1 MANRLTIYFTS
12 DTHGYLYPSHFCDQ
26 QPRPMGLLSMRFPK
40 DGNTLIIDGGDTIQG
55 SPLTYY
61 CYGHHLPLPV
71 ADALNDRQYDF
82 VTLGNHDFNNGYG
95 ALESYLTRLNAQCLC
110 ANVTDRTGGLPL
122 LPYAVR
128 TMENGLRVGVIGLVT
143 HWVTLWEKPE
153 NLTRFTLTDPVEA
166 ARPLAEKL
174 RGQVDVLIGLY
185 HGGLEKDLRTG
196 ERLSS
201 TDENEGCRL
210 CEELPFDLLLTGHQ
224 HIAMADRQYAG
235 THVVQ
240 TPCNAAAYVKV
251 ELEEDGTFH
260 SQLMTPPAHAELT
273 PSQQRLWKDVNGW
286 LDRPI
291 GHLSRALWPEDKLT
305 MALESSPIAAFFNQV
320 QLEASGAD
328 ISCAALPNSLRGFD
342 SAVTVRDVV
351 ASYVYSN
358 TLVVLRVTGG
368 ILRQALEQ
376 CASYFDIQADGTLAV
391 ARSFLQPKE
400 AHFNYDYFSG
410 VEYGFDLRQP
420 VGRRVFRLEYHGK
433 PVQPED
439 SFTLCLSSYRATG
452 AGDFPYYAQCPRV
465 REIQTEISELILNY
479 FTAHPYVQ
487 VEEKPA
493 YTVIRPRKTYRK
505 KPSGKRPEGSQLSKN
520 SFGELSEGPRSPS
533 DCSSPPADLRSA
545 NGPVRLRRAQ
555 HPIGRGVC
563 AFGAN
568 STDSFWRKKSP
579 QASFFDKPKAFRE
592 APGRLWLY
600 SSRNTCRING
610 CAPVTGSMSICITS
624 FMYSFHRS
632 TTALRAC
639 T

>member
-328 ISCAALPNSLRGFD
+328 LSVTSLANAVKGFNQQ
-342 SAVTVRDVV
+342 VTIRDVV
-351 ASYVYSN
+351 ATYVFPN
-358 TLVVLRVTGG
+358 TLQTLEVNRRVLKAGLERCAEYFALDGSGQLQVGQSFLKPIVQHYNFDYLSGLEVTMDVRRPVGDRVTSMVYEGKE
-368 ILRQALEQ
+368 LEE
-376 CASYFDIQADGTLAV
+376 GRTL
-391 ARSFLQPKE
+391 
-400 AHFNYDYFSG
+400 
-410 VEYGFDLRQP
+410 
-420 VGRRVFRLEYHGK
+420 
-433 PVQPED
+433 
-439 SFTLCLSSYRATG
+439 TLCMNNYRATG
-452 AGDFPYYAQCPRV
+452 TGGYPFYAKCRLVKDQP
-465 REIQTEISELILNY
+465 TEISQMIIEYIDR
-479 FTAHPYVQ
+479 HKHV
-487 VEEKPA
+487 VVDK
-493 YTVIRPRKTYRK
+493 RK
-505 KPSGKRPEGSQLSKN
+505 
-520 SFGELSEGPRSPS
+520 
-533 DCSSPPADLRSA
+533 
-545 NGPVRLRRAQ
+545 
-555 HPIGRGVC
+555 
-563 AFGAN
+563 
-568 STDSFWRKKSP
+568 
-579 QASFFDKPKAFRE
+579 
-592 APGRLWLY
+592 WLHVVY
-600 SSRNTCRING
+600 
-610 CAPVTGSMSICITS
+610 
-624 FMYSFHRS
+624 
-632 TTALRAC
+632 
-639 T
+639 

>member
-61 CYGHHLPLPV
+61 CYGHHLLLPV

-358 TLVVLRVTGG
+358 TLVVLRVTGS

-452 AGDFPYYAQCPRV
+452 AGDFPYYADCPRV
-465 REIQTEISELILNY
+465 RELQTEISELILNY

-493 YTVIRPRKTYRK
+493 YTVIRP
-505 KPSGKRPEGSQLSKN
+505 
-520 SFGELSEGPRSPS
+520 
-533 DCSSPPADLRSA
+533 
-545 NGPVRLRRAQ
+545 
-555 HPIGRGVC
+555 
-563 AFGAN
+563 
-568 STDSFWRKKSP
+568 
-579 QASFFDKPKAFRE
+579 
-592 APGRLWLY
+592 
-600 SSRNTCRING
+600 
-610 CAPVTGSMSICITS
+610 
-624 FMYSFHRS
+624 
-632 TTALRAC
+632 
-639 T
+639 

>member
-1 MANRLTIYFTS
+1 M
-12 DTHGYLYPSHFCDQ
+12 
-26 QPRPMGLLSMRFPK
+26 
-40 DGNTLIIDGGDTIQG
+40 
-55 SPLTYY
+55 
-61 CYGHHLPLPV
+61 
-71 ADALNDRQYDF
+71 
-82 VTLGNHDFNNGYG
+82 
-95 ALESYLTRLNAQCLC
+95 
-110 ANVTDRTGGLPL
+110 
-122 LPYAVR
+122 
-128 TMENGLRVGVIGLVT
+128 
-143 HWVTLWEKPE
+143 
-153 NLTRFTLTDPVEA
+153 
-166 ARPLAEKL
+166 
-174 RGQVDVLIGLY
+174 LIGLY

-210 CEELPFDLLLTGHQ
+210 CEELPLDLLLTGHQ

-479 FTAHPYVQ
+479 FTAHPYVE

-493 YTVIRPRKTYRK
+493 YTVILP
-505 KPSGKRPEGSQLSKN
+505 
-520 SFGELSEGPRSPS
+520 
-533 DCSSPPADLRSA
+533 
-545 NGPVRLRRAQ
+545 
-555 HPIGRGVC
+555 
-563 AFGAN
+563 
-568 STDSFWRKKSP
+568 
-579 QASFFDKPKAFRE
+579 
-592 APGRLWLY
+592 
-600 SSRNTCRING
+600 
-610 CAPVTGSMSICITS
+610 
-624 FMYSFHRS
+624 
-632 TTALRAC
+632 
-639 T
+639 